1 MDAYLPLAFAF
12 VAFVGAATPGPTVLL
27 ALVNGSRFG
36 VAGALPGMLG
46 AMASDLVLVGA
57 VAAGL
62 GALLMASEFWFS
74 VVKWVGAAYLA
85 WLGLQLLRS
94 KGGISAVPDVAGG
107 RRLTPWQLFSKSFL
121 VAVTNPKGY
130 IFFSALLPQFI
141 VPSAPQASQYVTLAL
156 VAAGVD
162 LVVMTG
168 YALAGSQAM
177 RFLKERGARWLDR
190 VCGGMLISLAASL
203 ALYRRAA

>member
-1 MDAYLPLAFAF
+1 MENYLPLAFAL
-12 VAFVGAATPGPTVLL
+12 VAFIGAVTPGPTVLL

-36 VAGALPGMLG
+36 VAGAVPGMIG
-46 AMASDLVLVGA
+46 AMLSDIVLVGA

-62 GALLMASEFWFS
+62 GALLMASEFWFT

-85 WLGLQLLRS
+85 WLGIQMLRS
-94 KGGISAVPDVAGG
+94 KGSIGSVPGIEGGERLSAW
-107 RRLTPWQLFSKSFL
+107 RLFSKSFL

-141 VPSAPQASQYVTLAL
+141 VPSEPQAAQYLTLAL
-156 VAAGVD
+156 ISAGVD
-162 LVVMTG
+162 LVVMLG

-190 VCGGMLISLAASL
+190 VCGGMLITLAASL

>member
-12 VAFVGAATPGPTVLL
+12 VAFIGAATPGPTVLL

-36 VAGALPGMLG
+36 VAGAVPGMLG
-46 AMASDLVLVGA
+46 AMLSDIVLVGA

-62 GALLMASEFWFS
+62 GALLMASEFWFT
-74 VVKWVGAAYLA
+74 VVKWVGAGYLA
-85 WLGLQLLRS
+85 WLGIQMLRS
-94 KGGISAVPDVAGG
+94 KGSIGNLPGIEGAERLSAW
-107 RRLTPWQLFSKSFL
+107 RLFTKSFL

-141 VPSAPQASQYVTLAL
+141 VPSEPQAAQYLTLAL
-156 VAAGVD
+156 ISAGVD
-162 LVVMTG
+162 LVVMLG

-190 VCGGMLISLAASL
+190 VCGGMLITLAASL
-203 ALYRRAA
+203 ALYRRTA

>member
-1 MDAYLPLAFAF
+1 MDHYLPLAFAL
-12 VAFVGAATPGPTVLL
+12 VAFIGAATPGPTVLL

-36 VAGALPGMLG
+36 VAGALPGMIG
-46 AMASDLVLVGA
+46 AMLSDLVLVGA

-62 GALLMASEFWFS
+62 GALLMASEFWFT
-74 VVKWVGAAYLA
+74 VVKWVGAGYLA
-85 WLGLQLLRS
+85 WLGIQMLRS
-94 KGGISAVPDVAGG
+94 KGSIGSLPGIEGAERLSAW
-107 RRLTPWQLFSKSFL
+107 RLFSKSFL

-141 VPSAPQASQYVTLAL
+141 VPSEPQAAQYLTLAL
-156 VAAGVD
+156 ISAGVD
-162 LVVMTG
+162 LVVMLG

-190 VCGGMLISLAASL
+190 VCGGMLITLAASL